1 MMAVRLVLVWAV
13 LALVVAKKAKIERS
27 EGIYILTEENYDK
40 AVKENEYLLVYFYAP
55 WLGFPPSFP
64 FHPFPT
70 PPPFIP
76 PKVLVYI
83 LVNGVFP
90 CTNELAQ

>member
-1 MMAVRLVLVWAV
+1 MVWAV

-55 WLGFPPSFP
+55 WFGFPPSFP
-64 FHPFPT
+64 PTSIPFLPPSLHPLISFSLHFSQWSVPMH
-70 PPPFIP
+70 
-76 PKVLVYI
+76 K
-83 LVNGVFP
+83 
-90 CTNELAQ
+90 

>member
-1 MMAVRLVLVWAV
+1 MVAVRLVLVWAV

-64 FHPFPT
+64 PTSSLPPPFPC

-76 PKVLVYI
+76 S
-83 LVNGVFP
+83 
-90 CTNELAQ
+90 